1 MSGTSRT
8 VIGIAV
14 VGTLL
19 VLAALLAPWG
29 GSALPAVEVAVVFPG
44 TSDTN
49 WVNFVEG
56 VRLAAEEAGT
66 SVESRDLYEC
76 QVVLDGFL
84 VRFRWCP
91 DVGIRNL
98 QRRVHELCQRP
109 NSPIAVVGANNSSL
123 TWVLAEELA
132 ACGDSPRTPL
142 LLMTTAT
149 ADALMDV
156 HRGRSFRFGFNNSFQ
171 AKTVVGELQRYL
183 RQLGRP
189 LESPATVGVLVVQV
203 LDDPFSTDLARCFAE
218 ELRLQLAAELV
229 PPPADVPMP
238 TGPMTS
244 PGSKLA
250 DVWSLTTSTGSF
262 DSPNAEEERL
272 ARKLVTA
279 MASDPGR
286 DWVLVLPI
294 GTTPFR
300 RFSYALHQAFNDPT
314 VGASARKAKERL
326 TIVSGD
332 SLSYAGFADRRASL
346 LLPDETPAT
355 TIFFAHANP
364 IDPSVP
370 APQARNIP
378 TQALDR
384 EVARALLSALRKLG
398 PRATPTGLAEALRDY
413 VTPEMDQPYFRDG
426 ERTAGGG
433 AVVAI
438 PKPGEQRF
446 ELLLPLAWAE

>member
-1 MSGTSRT
+1 MTF
-8 VIGIAV
+8 AV
-14 VGTLL
+14 VAALAVLTALL
-19 VLAALLAPWG
+19 VPWG
-29 GSALPAVEVAVVFPG
+29 GPAPPCVEIAVVFPG
-44 TSDTN
+44 TNDTN

-66 SVESRDLYEC
+66 SVETRDLYEC
-76 QVVLDGFL
+76 QVALDGFH
-84 VRFRWCP
+84 VRFRWYP

-98 QRRVHELCQRP
+98 QRRIHELCRRP
-109 NSPIAVVGANNSSL
+109 QPPIAVVGANNSSL

-132 ACGDSPRTPL
+132 ACGDAPRTPL

-149 ADALMDV
+149 ADALIDV

-171 AKTVVGELQRYL
+171 ARTVVGELR
-183 RQLGRP
+183 RHFDERVHA
-189 LESPATVGVLVVQV
+189 ESQAPIGALVVQV
-203 LDDPFSTDLARCFAE
+203 LDDPFSMDLARCFAE
-218 ELRLQLAAELV
+218 ELQRQLAAELV
-229 PPPADVPMP
+229 RPPADVPMP
-238 TGPMTS
+238 TALTAPV
-244 PGSKLA
+244 GSKLA

-272 ARKLVTA
+272 ARKLVA
-279 MASDPGR
+279 VMAGDPGR
-286 DWVLVLPI
+286 DWVLVAPI

-314 VGASARKAKERL
+314 AGASARKAKDRL

-332 SLSYAGFADRRASL
+332 SLSYSSFADRRASL

-355 TIFFAHANP
+355 TIFFTHANP
-364 IDPSVP
+364 VDPTVP
-370 APQARNIP
+370 APQPRNIP

-384 EVARALLSALRKLG
+384 EVARALLTVLRKLG
-398 PRATPTGLAEALRDY
+398 SQATPTRLAEALHEY
-413 VTPEMDQPYFRDG
+413 VAPGTDQPYFRDG

-433 AVVAI
+433 AVCAI

-446 ELLLPLAWAE
+446 ELHLPSAWAD